1 MQVTRT
7 YEIKLK
13 LNRAQQHQINEY
25 FYEAKCL
32 YNYLLAQEDIF
43 SVNACKLHEI
53 YKLDKDGNKTV
64 VSINYLPAAI
74 KQSVHRNMM
83 YSIKGLLASK
93 KNGRK
98 VGKLKFKSEYN
109 SIEFNNQC
117 FSILEN
123 QKRLKLAGFGRT
135 LIKGFGFHQ
144 FDNVIK
150 YRNARLIK
158 KPSGYYLKVCV
169 IKEIEPHTTCKQ
181 NLGIDMGI
189 KDTINF
195 STGEKY
201 DCWIEETVRLKRLSR
216 KYSRM
221 ILLNGRRTNN
231 SMKVLKQLKREYE
244 RIGNKKKEFVNQ
256 MLNKIDSFDHVAFQD
271 EQIAGWRNL
280 NGNKRKIQH
289 SCLGSIK
296 QKLIQKVSEEPE
308 RYTML
313 NKWLPTT
320 QLCPNCGQQNKISLL
335 DRIYK
340 CDCGYECDR
349 DTHSAKNML
358 VFAGL
363 S

>member
-1 MQVTRT
+1 MEVTRT
-7 YEIKLK
+7 YELKLK
-13 LNRAQQHQINEY
+13 LNASQQHQLDEY

-32 YNYLLAQEDIF
+32 YNYILSQEDIF
-43 SVNACKLHEI
+43 NINACKLKDI
-53 YKLDKDGNKTV
+53 YKLDKDKNQV
-64 VSINYLPAAI
+64 PVELSYLPAAV
-74 KQSVHRNMM
+74 KQSIYRNIM
-83 YSIKGLLASK
+83 YSIKGLSASK
-93 KNGRK
+93 KSGRK
-98 VGKLKFKSEYN
+98 VGRLKFKSDYN

-117 FSILEN
+117 FTILEDR
-123 QKRLKLAGFGRT
+123 KRVKLAGFGRI
-135 LIKGFGFHQ
+135 LIHGFGFHQ
-144 FDNVIK
+144 FKTVLK

-169 IKEIEPHTTCKQ
+169 TKEIEPHAVCNQ
-181 NLGIDMGI
+181 NLGIDLGI

-201 DCWIEETVRLKRLSR
+201 DCWIGETARLKRLSR
-216 KYSRM
+216 KYNRM

-231 SMKVLKQLKREYE
+231 SMKVLKQLTREYE

-256 MLNKIDSFDHVAFQD
+256 MLNKINSFDHVAFQD

-280 NGNKRKIQH
+280 NSNKRKIQH
-289 SCLGSIK
+289 SCLGAIK
-296 QKLIQKVSEEPE
+296 QKLIQKISEEPE
-308 RYTML
+308 RYIML

-320 QLCPNCGQQNKISLL
+320 QLCPTCGQQNKISLSG
-335 DRIYK
+335 RIYK

-349 DTHSAKNML
+349 DTHSARNML

>member
-1 MQVTRT
+1 MEVTRT
-7 YEIKLK
+7 YELKLK
-13 LNRAQQHQINEY
+13 LNAHQQHQIDEY

-32 YNYLLAQEDIF
+32 YNYILSQDDVF
-43 SVNACKLHEI
+43 NVNACKLKSI
-53 YKLDKDGNKTV
+53 YKLDKDGNQV
-64 VSINYLPAAI
+64 PVELSYLPAAV
-74 KQSVHRNMM
+74 KQSIHRNMM
-83 YSIKGLLASK
+83 YSIKGLSASK
-93 KNGRK
+93 KTGRK

-117 FSILEN
+117 FSVIEDR
-123 QKRLKLAGFGRT
+123 KRVKLTGFGRT
-135 LIKGFGFHQ
+135 SIPGFGFHQ
-144 FDNVIK
+144 FKDVLK

-158 KPSGYYLKVCV
+158 KPTGYYLKVCV
-169 IKEIEPHTTCKQ
+169 IKEIGDHPVIGR

-201 DCWIEETVRLKRLSR
+201 DCWIEETARLKRLSR
-216 KYSRM
+216 KYNRM
-221 ILLNGRRTNN
+221 MLLNGRRTNN

-256 MLNKIDSFDHVAFQD
+256 ILNKIDSFDCVVFQD

-280 NGNKRKIQH
+280 RGNRRKIQH

-313 NKWLPTT
+313 NNWLPTT
-320 QLCPNCGQQNKISLL
+320 QLCPSCGQQNRISLS

-358 VFAGL
+358 VFAGI

>member
-1 MQVTRT
+1 MEVTRT
-7 YEIKLK
+7 YELKLK
-13 LNRAQQHQINEY
+13 LNTSQQHRIDEY

-32 YNYLLAQEDIF
+32 YNYILSQDDIF
-43 SVNACKLHEI
+43 DVNACKLRSI
-53 YKLDKDGNKTV
+53 YKLDKDGNQV
-64 VSINYLPAAI
+64 PVQLNYLPAAV
-74 KQSVHRNMM
+74 KQSIHRNMM
-83 YSIKGLLASK
+83 YSIKGLSVLK
-93 KNGRK
+93 KTGRK

-117 FSILEN
+117 FSV
-123 QKRLKLAGFGRT
+123 LKDRERVKLVGFGRT
-135 LIKGFGFHQ
+135 LIHGFGFHQ
-144 FDNVIK
+144 FKNVLK

-169 IKEIEPHTTCKQ
+169 TKEIGEHLVSSQ

-201 DCWIEETVRLKRLSR
+201 DCWIGETGRLKRLSR
-216 KYSRM
+216 KYNRM

-256 MLNKIDSFDHVAFQD
+256 ILNKIDSFDYVVFQD

-280 NGNKRKIQH
+280 RGNRRKIQH

-313 NKWLPTT
+313 NRWLPTT
-320 QLCPNCGQQNKISLL
+320 QLCPACGQQNRISLS
-335 DRIYK
+335 DRIYR

-349 DTHSAKNML
+349 DIHSARNML

>member
-1 MQVTRT
+1 MEVTRT
-7 YEIKLK
+7 YELKLK
-13 LNRAQQHQINEY
+13 LNASQQHKIDEY

-32 YNYLLAQEDIF
+32 YNYILSQDDIF
-43 SVNACKLHEI
+43 NVNACKLKSI
-53 YKLDKDGNKTV
+53 YKLDKDGNHV
-64 VSINYLPAAI
+64 PVELSYLPAAV
-74 KQSVHRNMM
+74 KQSIHRNMM
-83 YSIKGLLASK
+83 YSIKGLSASK
-93 KNGRK
+93 KSGRK

-117 FSILEN
+117 FSILEDKN
-123 QKRLKLAGFGRT
+123 RLKLAGFGRS
-135 LIKGFGFHQ
+135 LIRGFGFHQ
-144 FDNVIK
+144 FKDVLK

-169 IKEIEPHTTCKQ
+169 TKEIDEHSVSDQ

-195 STGEKY
+195 STGRKY
-201 DCWIEETVRLKRLSR
+201 DCWIEETARLKRLSR
-216 KYSRM
+216 KYNRM
-221 ILLNGRRTNN
+221 ILLNRRRTNN

-256 MLNKIDSFDHVAFQD
+256 IMHEIDSFDHVVFQD

-280 NGNKRKIQH
+280 RGNRRKIQH
-289 SCLGSIK
+289 SCLGTIK

-320 QLCPNCGQQNKISLL
+320 QLCPSCGQQNKISLS

-349 DTHSAKNML
+349 DTHSARNML

>member
-1 MQVTRT
+1 MEVTRT
-7 YEIKLK
+7 YELKLK
-13 LNRAQQHQINEY
+13 LNTSQQHQIDEY

-32 YNYLLAQEDIF
+32 YNYILSQADIF
-43 SVNACKLHEI
+43 NVNVCKLKDI
-53 YKLDKDGNKTV
+53 YKLDKDGNQV
-64 VSINYLPAAI
+64 PVALYYLPAAV
-74 KQSVHRNMM
+74 KQSIHRNMM
-83 YSIKGLLASK
+83 YSIKGLSASK
-93 KNGRK
+93 KRGRK

-117 FSILEN
+117 FTILEN
-123 QKRLKLAGFGRT
+123 RKRMKLAGFGRT
-135 LIKGFGFHQ
+135 LLHGFGFHQ
-144 FDNVIK
+144 FKNVLK

-169 IKEIEPHTTCKQ
+169 IKEIGEHSASGQ

-216 KYSRM
+216 KYNRM

-231 SMKVLKQLKREYE
+231 STEVLKQLKREYE
-244 RIGNKKKEFVNQ
+244 RISNKKKEFVNQ
-256 MLNKIDSFDHVAFQD
+256 LLNTIDSFDHVVFQD
-271 EQIAGWRNL
+271 EQIAGWKNL
-280 NGNKRKIQH
+280 RGNRRKIQH
-289 SCLGSIK
+289 SCLGTIK

-320 QLCPNCGQQNKISLL
+320 QLCPACGQQNNVSLS

-349 DTHSAKNML
+349 DIHSARNML
-358 VFAGL
+358 AFAGL